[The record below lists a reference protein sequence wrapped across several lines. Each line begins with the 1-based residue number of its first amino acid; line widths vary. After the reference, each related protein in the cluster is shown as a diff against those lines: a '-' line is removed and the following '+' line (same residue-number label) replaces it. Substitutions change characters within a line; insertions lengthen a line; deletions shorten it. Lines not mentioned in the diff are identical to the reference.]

1 MTKEAGIYSGAKTV
15 SSTSA
20 VRKAGKLYVNKKK
33 IEHFF
38 QSYTKINSK
47 CFKNINIKHKTIKF
61 L

>member
-20 VRKAGKLYVNKKK
+20 VRKAGKLHVKKK
-33 IEHFF
+33 KRTFLPI
-38 QSYTKINSK
+38 ISK
-47 CFKNINIKHKTIKF
+47 NQLKV